1 MKMPVRTAP
10 WSAAQRAETQ
20 PENADFDGELAEDDE
35 EEPQEVARD
44 YSFAYEDGDT
54 SSCVWP
60 AGMSSETVAYQ
71 SNVRAT
77 GNDRGLWYQDVVGR
91 NGKQE

>member
-60 AGMSSETVAYQ
+60 AVCKGKTIQGEIDLSDEGTMA
-71 SNVRAT
+71 
-77 GNDRGLWYQDVVGR
+77 GLDQVDCLVQ
-91 NGKQE
+91 KQAI